1 MRPDFSQN
9 GLVTDLFVPDEPAML
24 KLGEQLAKVLKQGD
38 IVLFEGHLGA
48 GKTTLI
54 RGILHGL
61 GWTEPVRSPT
71 YNLFAPYE
79 TTPPVLHA
87 DFYRLTDAQGTGIED
102 YLDTHLC
109 LIEWPAALASL
120 VKFEDCSKIQIETE
134 GTGRRVRLSNISL

>member
-1 MRPDFSQN
+1 M
-9 GLVTDLFVPDEPAML
+9 TELFIPDEQAML
-24 KLGEQLAKVLKQGD
+24 DLGDRLSKVLTQGE

-61 GWTEPVRSPT
+61 GWKEAVRSPT

-79 TTPPVLHA
+79 TNPPVFHA
-87 DFYRLTDAQGTGIED
+87 DFYRISDAQGTGIED

-120 VKFEDCSKIQIETE
+120 VNLSKCPKVQIDTE
-134 GTGRRVRLSNISL
+134 GTGRRVTLSNINL